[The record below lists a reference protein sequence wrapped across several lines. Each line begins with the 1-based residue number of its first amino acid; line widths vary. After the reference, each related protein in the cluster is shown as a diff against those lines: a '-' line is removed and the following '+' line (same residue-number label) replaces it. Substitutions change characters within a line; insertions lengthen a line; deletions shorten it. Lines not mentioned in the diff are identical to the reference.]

1 MLCLPGPNT
10 TPSFIGRMNKTK
22 QRKMGKEGSYLDRRC
37 LCWIWKPKRKLE
49 NSMKQRE
56 GTKIPAS
63 TWTGGDFVEYENPKW
78 NWKTAS
84 RANKNRLGK
93 RLESSTWLNPEHT
106 IVSIFSTMHNQ
117 VKLHF
122 LSVRTKNFPPEY
134 QENKIWSQ
142 NLLLQQCIFGN
153 DTITEITITVDW
165 DGGAMRRYPH
175 KA

>member
-10 TPSFIGRMNKTK
+10 TPSSIGRMNKTK

-122 LSVRTKNFPPEY
+122 LPVGKKFPSRISREQDLITKPTASTMY
-134 QENKIWSQ
+134 IWKRH
-142 NLLLQQCIFGN
+142 NNRNNYHCWMGWWC
-153 DTITEITITVDW
+153 DEEIPT
-165 DGGAMRRYPH
+165 
-175 KA
+175 